1 MASRMLKP
9 QEGHNHVGTL
19 QEGRRE
25 RDPQT
30 LPSPHLQLLCQAS
43 HGLNSA
49 GSQSP
54 RSSLAPMQPPQ
65 GLGQGRGDGPG
76 EAKRLRP
83 ASRIGTL
90 GASLSQGLG

>member
-30 LPSPHLQLLCQAS
+30 LPSPHLQLLC
-43 HGLNSA
+43 
-49 GSQSP
+49 
-54 RSSLAPMQPPQ
+54 
-65 GLGQGRGDGPG
+65 
-76 EAKRLRP
+76 
-83 ASRIGTL
+83 
-90 GASLSQGLG
+90 